1 MGVEAFRCEFGA
13 EAPSPPGGHRRVNLP
28 FDSRVPSAA
37 SNLGPRSEAPAPT
50 FDWGLLG
57 LPRQPFGSHEPDR
70 ASSVTGGVLR
80 PRLPGAPAG
89 SLPSRPHP
97 GLLTLSQ
104 LHCRWGLPL
113 EAAVSREPS
122 PNQLRRPPV
131 VPFMVTAPPG
141 RGTGAWTRLE
151 VGAPGPPE
159 LALLEEF
166 GGRKVSGNHSA
177 RATM

>member
-1 MGVEAFRCEFGA
+1 MGVGAFRCEFGA
-13 EAPSPPGGHRRVNLP
+13 EAPSPPGGHRRVHLP
-28 FDSRVPSAA
+28 FDSKVPSAA
-37 SNLGPRSEAPAPT
+37 SHLGPRSEAPVPT

-57 LPRQPFGSHEPDR
+57 LPRPPFGSHELDTT
-70 ASSVTGGVLR
+70 SSVTGGGGVLR

-89 SLPSRPHP
+89 FLPSRPHP
-97 GLLTLSQ
+97 GPLTLSQ

-141 RGTGAWTRLE
+141 RGTGAGHGSRW
-151 VGAPGPPE
+151 VPPGHPSW
-159 LALLEEF
+159 
-166 GGRKVSGNHSA
+166 RY
-177 RATM
+177 